1 MDFAQEL
8 IDDVLENYPLQGMT
22 GNPVLDD
29 LLKQEK
35 ELIEKGKQRTAELQ
49 ELRSRT
55 EEVKEMVEGMGLDT
69 SGIDFDL
76 IKILMI

>member
-22 GNPVLDD
+22 CNPVLDD

-35 ELIEKGKQRTAELQ
+35 ELIENEENNESQNYKNSDQ
-49 ELRSRT
+49 ELKKSKRW
-55 EEVKEMVEGMGLDT
+55 
-69 SGIDFDL
+69 L
-76 IKILMI
+76 IHGFRYNQKRF